1 MIDVITMSSK
11 GQFVVPKELREE
23 MGIEKQDK
31 FIIAHDRDSI
41 LLKRISKAE
50 ANKAML
56 KLMNKIS
63 DKFKKAGIT
72 RVDIADEIRKA
83 RAKK

>member
-23 MGIEKQDK
+23 MGLEKQDK
-31 FIIAHDRDSI
+31 FVVVHDKDSI

-56 KLMNKIS
+56 NLMDRVS
-63 DKFKKAGIT
+63 DKFRKAGIT
-72 RVDIADEIRKA
+72 RADVEKEIRKA
-83 RAKK
+83 RA